1 MTAESPILKHPA
13 VYFEIIGAD
22 LGTRIYFVEGLHGTC
37 FAQ

>member
-1 MTAESPILKHPA
+1 VTAGSPIWRHLA

-22 LGTRIYFVEGLHGTC
+22 LGTRICFVEGLHGIC